1 MRLTSFKN
9 RTARAMAALALA
21 TSVGCRKMPYI
32 DQSKAV
38 PHDSMGTIE
47 QEDKDIQR
55 ATYLATS
62 SMAMPKMAKP
72 RTTNDPEAQ
81 EVWPM
86 TLQEAIRI
94 GLDNSEV
101 IRVISLGA
109 QGIPIGGFEPT
120 PLNTGAGAGIASSL
134 GAGTLATVYDPAI
147 SETQIAQALSTFDT
161 AFTTSLLWGHS
172 DTPANNG
179 FQAGAFGPG
188 AGGVPIVFI
197 QDTAQF
203 QAAVQKRT
211 ATGAQIGVTHNI
223 NYNYSNSPN
232 NAFPSAYTTNTQL
245 QLVQPLLGSA
255 PLPGQQ
261 AGAPSGLEA
270 NRAPIVIARLSA
282 DAAVWRFKAEV
293 MASVR
298 SIEQQYWSLSQQQV
312 QLWSSETAVSL
323 GEEILK
329 REQSEL
335 EVGRGTR
342 ADVAEAQQRLEQFR
356 LDFVTRTSDV
366 ITTER
371 QLRNI
376 LGLPPADNRRIV
388 PATAPTDA
396 RMEPDWDAS
405 VAQMITFQPDIVQQ
419 QLQVRVAELQLLL
432 ARNQLLPVLNFNAL
446 YQFNGLGDNLDSAEA
461 NMTGAALRAI
471 DPLVASRQRDA
482 GVNSQPRDFT
492 NFQQWQVGFTF
503 AMPLG
508 MRAPLA
514 NNRQAQLSLL
524 RQRAFLQQIVHQTTH
539 SLARFFVE
547 VDANYKQF
555 KTASRLRAAA
565 AERLDA
571 QKAFYDEGRITI
583 DRYLDSVAQFADAV
597 AREAQFKTT
606 YNISIVAL
614 EEAKGTLLGYDNIAV
629 AEGPSPRKAYIQAR
643 DQQAAH
649 VQLPIAPDGSYH
661 PKRIIGP
668 ANPDPVVPMPPPDQE
683 PEGPRPLLPAPV
695 GPLAP
700 PPTPLP
706 PQVPAGEPDIL
717 SRTTPG
723 PVEPEVVPVS
733 AQDEPPLPV
742 TPQDLPPLPI
752 PIDLPALPPL

>member
-1 MRLTSFKN
+1 MRLNSFTN
-9 RTARAMAALALA
+9 RTAHAMAALALA
-21 TSVGCRKMPYI
+21 ASAGCQKLPYI

-38 PHDSMGTIE
+38 PHDNLGTIE
-47 QEDKDIQR
+47 QEDKEVKR
-55 ATYLATS
+55 ATYLGTLP
-62 SMAMPKMAKP
+62 MAMPKMAKP

-81 EVWPM
+81 EIWPM
-86 TLQEAIRI
+86 TLQEAIKI

-172 DTPANNG
+172 VTPFNNG
-179 FQAGAFGPG
+179 FQAGAFTQG
-188 AGGVPIVFI
+188 AGIPIVFR

-223 NYNYSNSPN
+223 NYLFSNSPN

-245 QLVQPLLGSA
+245 QLTQPLLGSA

-261 AGAPSGLEA
+261 AGAPAGLEA

-323 GEEILK
+323 GEQILK

-388 PATAPTDA
+388 PVTAPTEA
-396 RMEPDWDAS
+396 RLEPDWEAS
-405 VAQMITFQPDIVQQ
+405 LAQMVTFQPDIVQQ

-446 YQFNGLGDNLDSAEA
+446 YQFNGLGDNLDSSEA

-471 DPLVASRQRDA
+471 DPLVASKQRAA
-482 GVNSQPRDFT
+482 GINPQPRNFN

-514 NNRQAQLSLL
+514 NNRQAQLTLL

-565 AERLDA
+565 AQRLEA
-571 QKAFYDEGRITI
+571 QKAFYEEGRITI

-629 AEGPSPRKAYIQAR
+629 AEGPSPRQAYIQAR

-649 VQLPIAPDGSYH
+649 VQLPIPPDGSYH
-661 PKRIIGP
+661 PRPVEGP
-668 ANPDPVVPMPPPDQE
+668 SNPDPVVPMTPPDIG
-683 PEGPRPLLPAPV
+683 PESPRPLLPAPV
-695 GPLAP
+695 GPLGP

-706 PQVPAGEPDIL
+706 PQVPAGEPEIL
-717 SRTTPG
+717 SRAAPG

-733 AQDEPPLPV
+733 AHDEPPRTGP
-742 TPQDLPPLPI
+742 PQDLPPLPI

>member
-1 MRLTSFKN
+1 
-9 RTARAMAALALA
+9 
-21 TSVGCRKMPYI
+21 MPR
-32 DQSKAV
+32 SA
-38 PHDSMGTIE
+38 
-47 QEDKDIQR
+47 
-55 ATYLATS
+55 
-62 SMAMPKMAKP
+62 
-72 RTTNDPEAQ
+72 
-81 EVWPM
+81 
-86 TLQEAIRI
+86 
-94 GLDNSEV
+94 
-101 IRVISLGA
+101 
-109 QGIPIGGFEPT
+109 
-120 PLNTGAGAGIASSL
+120 
-134 GAGTLATVYDPAI
+134 
-147 SETQIAQALSTFDT
+147 
-161 AFTTSLLWGHS
+161 
-172 DTPANNG
+172 
-179 FQAGAFGPG
+179 
-188 AGGVPIVFI
+188 
-197 QDTAQF
+197 
-203 QAAVQKRT
+203 
-211 ATGAQIGVTHNI
+211 VTHNI

-232 NAFPSAYTTNTQL
+232 NVFPSAYTTNTQL
-245 QLVQPLLGSA
+245 QLTQPLLGSA

-261 AGAPSGLEA
+261 AGPPAGLEA
-270 NRAPIVIARLSA
+270 NRAPIVIARLNA

-312 QLWSSETAVSL
+312 QLWSSETAVAL

-388 PATAPTDA
+388 PVTAPTEA

-405 VAQMITFQPDIVQQ
+405 LAQMITFQPDIVQQ

-471 DPLVASRQRDA
+471 DPLSASQQRAA
-482 GVNSQPRDFT
+482 GVNSQPRDFN

-514 NNRQAQLSLL
+514 NNKQAQYVAPPAAGLPAADRPPDDPLAGPVL
-524 RQRAFLQQIVHQTTH
+524 PGGRRQLQAVQDG
-539 SLARFFVE
+539 L
-547 VDANYKQF
+547 
-555 KTASRLRAAA
+555 AAA
-565 AERLDA
+565 
-571 QKAFYDEGRITI
+571 GRRRRSGSRPRRRST
-583 DRYLDSVAQFADAV
+583 RKGGSRSTATST
-597 AREAQFKTT
+597 RSPSSPTRSPRRPSSRPPTT
-606 YNISIVAL
+606 SRSSRWRRPRGRCSA
-614 EEAKGTLLGYDNIAV
+614 YDNIAV

-649 VQLPIAPDGSYH
+649 VQLPIPHDGPYH
-661 PKRIIGP
+661 PRPINGP
-668 ANPDPVVPMPPPDQE
+668 ANPDPVVPMPPPDLG

-695 GPLAP
+695 GPLGP

-717 SRTTPG
+717 SGAKPG
-723 PVEPEVVPVS
+723 PAEPEVVPVS
-733 AQDEPPLPV
+733 APGRAAPTRSRPRTCPRCRSRSTCPPCRRSDRDR
-742 TPQDLPPLPI
+742 TPDRASSPGPAPLTEGAGPSHSRGGRPTAIRRDQGAVRVRLAPRVKTLLTLGSALDQNESDLIAPARGDRSI
-752 PIDLPALPPL
+752 PGLTRGRGSRWKFRTGHAEATGVVS